1 MVEMDILKAS
11 EIASIINGELFGEDV
26 EVSKI
31 SINSREELDK
41 NTCFWAIKGKK
52 YDGNEFAFEAVN
64 KGAGIVVS
72 NKKGLKCNYIYV
84 ENTIKALEVLAKSRI
99 KNTKIIAIT
108 GSVGKTTVKNMIIS
122 VLSQKYDVCG
132 TEGNQNN
139 EIGVLLTLLKIKNED
154 FCVLEIGMRGRG
166 EIDYLTSLTRPETV
180 IITNALTSHIE
191 RLKTKHNIF
200 LAKCEILNYNPK
212 NAILPYEERF
222 LDLNINNIN
231 LFYVG
236 ENSSCKI
243 DNIMQNN
250 NEIIYEIIDNSKHK
264 MKIYSLFL
272 HNIYNS
278 LFAYRVGKIYGL
290 TDEEIRK
297 GLLKFKQEKLHE
309 EYTELEGITII
320 NDCYNASYESMS
332 AALYSLKNYCI
343 ENDKTPC
350 ALLGDMLE
358 LGEESFAFHERIAEL
373 CKRLGVKKL
382 FYKGENYEIFH
393 KHIENAVFINNTN
406 ESFAFIK
413 QYLSTNDVLLVKGS
427 RNMNLEKILLN

>member
-1 MVEMDILKAS
+1 LPL
-11 EIASIINGELFGEDV
+11 NCL
-26 EVSKI
+26 
-31 SINSREELDK
+31 
-41 NTCFWAIKGKK
+41 
-52 YDGNEFAFEAVN
+52 
-64 KGAGIVVS
+64 
-72 NKKGLKCNYIYV
+72 
-84 ENTIKALEVLAKSRI
+84 
-99 KNTKIIAIT
+99 
-108 GSVGKTTVKNMIIS
+108 IIS
-122 VLSQKYDVCG
+122 VAV
-132 TEGNQNN
+132 
-139 EIGVLLTLLKIKNED
+139 
-154 FCVLEIGMRGRG
+154 
-166 EIDYLTSLTRPETV
+166 TRPETV

-191 RLKTKHNIF
+191 RLKTKYNIF

-231 LFYVG
+231 IFYVG

-272 HNIYNS
+272 HNIHNS